1 LPLPCALLFL
11 TTEYKLPPLAQGVQ
25 MFHSSITR
33 ALLTSCLLAGGL
45 ACFGQTPDP
54 APANAVPAPT
64 LNSAP
69 LVYVPLTQSER
80 ARRYAKSLFSLEAIG
95 RSAAGAGIQQLTN
108 TPREWGQGAEGY
120 GRRFASS
127 FGENMVRQTITYGLS
142 SALDEDNRYF
152 SSERTGFGSRTMYAA
167 ESTFLARRSD
177 GTRKLSY
184 SRIIGL
190 VATAFIS
197 RAWQPPSERG
207 LSHAAGSLATNVGT
221 EISFNIA
228 REFLPSLLHRHQN

>member
-1 LPLPCALLFL
+1 
-11 TTEYKLPPLAQGVQ
+11 
-25 MFHSSITR
+25 MFHFPITR
-33 ALLTSCLLAGGL
+33 MLLTSCLLAGGL

-54 APANAVPAPT
+54 PSASEPAPADTVPAAK
-64 LNSAP
+64 LNSTP
-69 LVYVPLTQSER
+69 FVYVPLTQSER
-80 ARRYAKSLFSLEAIG
+80 ARRYAKSLFSIEAIG
-95 RSAAGAGIQQLTN
+95 RSAAGAGLQQWTN

-127 FGENMVRQTITYGLS
+127 FGENVVRQTITYGIS
-142 SALDEDNRYF
+142 SAIDEDNRYF
-152 SSERTGFGSRTMYAA
+152 RSERTGFGSRTMYAA

-177 GTRKLSY
+177 GTRKVSY

-207 LSHAAGSLATNVGT
+207 ASHAAGSLATSVGT
-221 EISFNIA
+221 EIGFNVV
-228 REFLPSLLHRHQN
+228 REFLPSLLHHH

>member
-1 LPLPCALLFL
+1 
-11 TTEYKLPPLAQGVQ
+11 
-25 MFHSSITR
+25 MFHFPISRTV
-33 ALLTSCLLAGGL
+33 LTSCLLAGGF

-54 APANAVPAPT
+54 RPVSETPAADAVPAPR

-69 LVYVPLTQSER
+69 LVYIPMTQSER
-80 ARRYAKSLFSLEAIG
+80 ARYYVKSMFSLESFV
-95 RSAAGAGIQQLTN
+95 RSGVGAGIRQWTN
-108 TPREWGQGAEGY
+108 TPPEWGQGADGY
-120 GRRFASS
+120 ARRFAHS

-152 SSERTGFGSRTMYAA
+152 RSERVGFGPRATYAV

-177 GTRKLSY
+177 GTRKVSY
-184 SRIIGL
+184 SRIVGL

-197 RAWQPPSERG
+197 RTWQPPSIRG
-207 LSHAAGSLATNVGT
+207 PSHAMGSLGSAVGS
-221 EISFNIA
+221 EIGFNIA

>member
-1 LPLPCALLFL
+1 
-11 TTEYKLPPLAQGVQ
+11 
-25 MFHSSITR
+25 MFHVPITR
-33 ALLTSCLLAGGL
+33 TLLASCLLAGGL

-54 APANAVPAPT
+54 ETPAANAAPAAK

-80 ARRYAKSLFSLEAIG
+80 ARRYAKSLFSVEAIG
-95 RSAAGAGIQQLTN
+95 RAAAGAGLQQWTN

-120 GRRFASS
+120 GRRFASA
-127 FGENMVRQTITYGLS
+127 FGENVVRQTITYGLS

-152 SSERTGFGSRTMYAA
+152 QSERSGFGSRTMYAV

-177 GTRKLSY
+177 GTRKVSW
-184 SRIIGL
+184 SRITGL

-207 LSHAAGSLATNVGT
+207 PSHAAGSLATNVGT
-221 EISFNIA
+221 EIGFNVV
-228 REFLPSLLHRHQN
+228 REFLPSLLHRH

>member
-1 LPLPCALLFL
+1 
-11 TTEYKLPPLAQGVQ
+11 
-25 MFHSSITR
+25 MFHSSIIR

-45 ACFGQTPDP
+45 ACFGQTPDADP
-54 APANAVPAPT
+54 QPANAVPAPK
-64 LNSAP
+64 LNAAP
-69 LVYVPLTQSER
+69 LVYIPMTQSDR
-80 ARRYAKSLFSLEAIG
+80 ARHYVKSMFSLESFA
-95 RSAAGAGIQQLTN
+95 RSAVGAGIRQWTD
-108 TPREWGQGAEGY
+108 TPVEWGQGADGY
-120 GRRFASS
+120 AKRFAHS

-152 SSERTGFGSRTMYAA
+152 RSERTGFGPRTMYAV

-177 GTRKLSY
+177 GTRKVSY

-197 RAWQPPSERG
+197 RTWQPPSLRG
-207 LSHAAGSLATNVGT
+207 PSHAMGSLGTAAGT
-221 EISFNIA
+221 EIGFNVV

>member
-1 LPLPCALLFL
+1 
-11 TTEYKLPPLAQGVQ
+11 
-25 MFHSSITR
+25 MFPFPISRT
-33 ALLTSCLLAGGL
+33 LLTSCLLAGGL

-54 APANAVPAPT
+54 PKAAEPAPSDAAPAAR
-64 LNSAP
+64 LSSAP
-69 LVYVPLTQSER
+69 LVYVPMTQAER

-95 RSAAGAGIQQLTN
+95 RAAAGAGLQQWTN

-120 GRRFASS
+120 GRRFANS
-127 FGENMVRQTITYGLS
+127 FGENVVRQTITYGMS

-152 SSERTGFGSRTMYAA
+152 ASERTGFGSRTTYAV

-177 GTRKLSY
+177 GTRRLSY
-184 SRIIGL
+184 SRITGL

-207 LSHAAGSLATNVGT
+207 VGHAAGSLGTTVGT
-221 EISFNIA
+221 EIGFNIA